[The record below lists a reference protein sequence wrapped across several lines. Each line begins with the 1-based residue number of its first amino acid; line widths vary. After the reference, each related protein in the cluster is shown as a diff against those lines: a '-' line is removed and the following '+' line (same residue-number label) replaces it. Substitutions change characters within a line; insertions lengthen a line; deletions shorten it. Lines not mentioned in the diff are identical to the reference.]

1 MPPNV
6 ERRQRLSDA
15 AVRVLARHSSR
26 GLTHRALDAEAGVPR
41 GTASNFF
48 PTRDAIVDAILV
60 RIGER
65 LAPDAE
71 VHAAL
76 AARQPGRALFADY
89 MKDIVRRLTSD
100 RDAALA
106 LFELRLEAARRP
118 PVEAAISSW
127 LREGLAADVA
137 FNARM
142 GLPGG
147 RHEISLFHY
156 AITGFIF
163 DQITVAVDPSADRDH
178 IIEDFV
184 ERLIPA
190 VPLGGR

>member
-1 MPPNV
+1 MARNA
-6 ERRQRLSDA
+6 ERREILSDA
-15 AVRVLARHSSR
+15 AVRVLARSGSR
-26 GLTHRALDAEAGVPR
+26 GLTHRALDVEADLPR

-48 PTRDAIVDAILV
+48 STRDSIVDAILT

-65 LAPDAE
+65 LAPDAD

-76 AARQPGRALFADY
+76 AARPPGRELFADY
-89 MKDIVRRLTSD
+89 MKDIVHRLTSD

-106 LFELRLEAARRP
+106 LFELRIEATRRP
-118 PVEAAISSW
+118 HVEVAIGTW

-147 RHEISLFHY
+147 QHEIALFHY
-156 AITGFIF
+156 AINGFIF
-163 DQITVAVDPSADRDH
+163 DQITVEVDPSIDRNH
-178 IIEDFV
+178 VIEDFV
-184 ERLIPA
+184 RRLIP
-190 VPLGGR
+190 RTN